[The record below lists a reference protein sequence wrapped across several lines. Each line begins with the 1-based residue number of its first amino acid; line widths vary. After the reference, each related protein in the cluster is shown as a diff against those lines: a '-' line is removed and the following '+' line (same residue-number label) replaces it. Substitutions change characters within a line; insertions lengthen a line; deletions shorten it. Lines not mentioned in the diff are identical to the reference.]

1 MFSYPGVLKVSPD
14 WTPAD
19 FAFVRALALII
30 ALLALT
36 RAAAAAP
43 ELVEIPEGS
52 TKLKSFVYRPSG
64 DGPFPAVVALHGC
77 AGLAGRSG
85 PIAARYR
92 DWGERL
98 AADGFV
104 VVVPDSFG
112 SRGLPSQ
119 CGVRERT
126 VRTARERVADAVA
139 ARHWLQSQ
147 KWVTP
152 NHVSVLG
159 WQNGGGAALWTV
171 RRRAHLTSAEGGPD
185 FRSAVAL
192 YPGCRT
198 LRQSEWSAR
207 VPTLVLVGAADD
219 WAPASA
225 CEQMVKSARG
235 RSAQAE
241 IVVYPGAYA
250 EFDHPNKPVSQLT
263 GLAFSVDGSGRAHS
277 GTNPEARADAI
288 RRVPQWL
295 AR

>member
-1 MFSYPGVLKVSPD
+1 
-14 WTPAD
+14 
-19 FAFVRALALII
+19 VRALAVII

-52 TKLKSFVYRPSG
+52 SKLKSFVYRPAG

-85 PIAARYR
+85 PIARRYR

-98 AADGFV
+98 AAAGFV
-104 VVVPDSFG
+104 VLFPDSFG

-119 CGVRERT
+119 CSVRERS
-126 VRTARERVADAVA
+126 VRTARERVGDAVA

-147 KWVTP
+147 KWVTAD
-152 NHVSVLG
+152 HVSVLG

-171 RRRAHLTSAEGGPD
+171 RRRAHLSSSAEGGPD

-235 RSAQAE
+235 RSALAE
-241 IVVYPGAYA
+241 IVVYPGAYS
-250 EFDHPNKPVSQLT
+250 EFDHPDKPVSLLT

-277 GTNPEARADAI
+277 GTNPAARADAI

>member
-1 MFSYPGVLKVSPD
+1 MGLAV
-14 WTPAD
+14 
-19 FAFVRALALII
+19 VRALAVTI

-36 RAAAAAP
+36 RAVAAAP
-43 ELVEIPEGS
+43 ELVEVPEGS
-52 TKLKSFVYRPSG
+52 IRLKSYLYRPAG

-77 AGLAGRSG
+77 AGLAGPSG
-85 PIAARYR
+85 PIADRYR

-98 AADGFV
+98 AAAGFV
-104 VVVPDSFG
+104 VLFPDSFG
-112 SRGLPSQ
+112 SRGLSSQ
-119 CGVRERT
+119 CSVRERS

-139 ARHWLQSQ
+139 ARRWLQNQ
-147 KWVTP
+147 GWVVA
-152 NHVSVLG
+152 NRVALLG

-171 RRRAHLTSAEGGPD
+171 RRHARGSAEGGPD

-225 CEQMVKSARG
+225 CQQMVASARG
-235 RSAQAE
+235 RSAQTQ
-241 IVVYPGAYA
+241 IVVYPGAYSG
-250 EFDHPNKPVSQLT
+250 FDHPDKPVGQLT
-263 GLAFSVDGSGRAHS
+263 GLAFSADGSGRAHS
-277 GTNPEARADAI
+277 GTNPAARADAL
-288 RRVPQWL
+288 RRVPEWL

>member
-1 MFSYPGVLKVSPD
+1 M
-14 WTPAD
+14 
-19 FAFVRALALII
+19 RALAVII

-52 TKLKSFVYRPSG
+52 SKLKSFVYRPAG

-85 PIAARYR
+85 PIARRYR

-98 AADGFV
+98 AAAGFV
-104 VVVPDSFG
+104 VLFPDSFG

-119 CGVRERT
+119 CSVRERS
-126 VRTARERVADAVA
+126 VRTARERVGDAVA

-147 KWVTP
+147 KWVTAD
-152 NHVSVLG
+152 HVSVLG

-171 RRRAHLTSAEGGPD
+171 RRRARLTSSAEGGPD

-241 IVVYPGAYA
+241 IIVYPGAYS
-250 EFDHPNKPVSQLT
+250 EFDHPDKPVSLLT

-277 GTNPEARADAI
+277 GTNPAARADAI

>member
-1 MFSYPGVLKVSPD
+1 M
-14 WTPAD
+14 
-19 FAFVRALALII
+19 RALAVTI

-43 ELVEIPEGS
+43 ELIEIGEGS
-52 TKLKSFVYRPSG
+52 TELKSYLYRPDG

-77 AGLAGRSG
+77 GGLSGRSG
-85 PIAARYR
+85 PVAGRYR

-98 AADGFV
+98 AAAGFV
-104 VVVPDSFG
+104 VLFPDSFG

-119 CGVRERT
+119 CGERQRS
-126 VRTARERVADAVA
+126 VRTARERVTDAVA
-139 ARHWLQSQ
+139 ARRWLQSQ
-147 KWVTP
+147 KWVVAK
-152 NHVSVLG
+152 HVSLLG

-171 RRRAHLTSAEGGPD
+171 RRRARLAASEGTPD

-219 WAPASA
+219 WAPATA
-225 CEQMVKSARG
+225 CEQMVASARG

-250 EFDHPNKPVSQLT
+250 EFDHPDKPVTQFS

-277 GTNPEARADAI
+277 GTNPAARADAL

>member
-1 MFSYPGVLKVSPD
+1 MGLAV
-14 WTPAD
+14 
-19 FAFVRALALII
+19 VRALAVTI

-36 RAAAAAP
+36 QAAAAAP

-52 TKLKSFVYRPSG
+52 IRLKSYLYRPAG

-85 PIAARYR
+85 PVASRYR

-98 AADGFV
+98 AAAGFV
-104 VVVPDSFG
+104 VLFPDSFG

-119 CGVRERT
+119 CSVRERS

-139 ARHWLQSQ
+139 TRRWLQNQ
-147 KWVTP
+147 KWVVA
-152 NHVSVLG
+152 NRVSLLG

-171 RRRAHLTSAEGGPD
+171 RRRARTAAESGPD

-198 LRQSEWSAR
+198 LRQTEWSAR

-219 WAPASA
+219 WGPASA
-225 CEQMVKSARG
+225 CEQMVASARG
-235 RSAQAE
+235 RSAQAQ

-250 EFDHPNKPVSQLT
+250 EFDHPNKPVSQVT
-263 GLAFSVDGSGRAHS
+263 GLAFSADGSGRAHL
-277 GTNPEARADAI
+277 GTNPAARADAI

>member
-1 MFSYPGVLKVSPD
+1 MGS
-14 WTPAD
+14 AI
-19 FAFVRALALII
+19 VRALAVTL

-52 TKLKSFVYRPSG
+52 LRLKSYLYRPAG

-85 PIAARYR
+85 PVAGRYR

-98 AADGFV
+98 AAAGFV
-104 VVVPDSFG
+104 VLFPDSFG
-112 SRGLPSQ
+112 SRGLHSQ
-119 CGVRERT
+119 CSVRERS
-126 VRTARERVADAVA
+126 VRTARERVSDAIA
-139 ARHWLQSQ
+139 ARRWLQSQ
-147 KWVTP
+147 QWVVA
-152 NHVSVLG
+152 NRVSLLG

-171 RRRAHLTSAEGGPD
+171 RRRARIGAEDGPD
-185 FRSAVAL
+185 FRSAVVL
-192 YPGCRT
+192 YPGCRM
-198 LRQSEWSAR
+198 LRATEWSAR

-219 WAPASA
+219 WGPASA
-225 CEQMVKSARG
+225 CQQMVASARG
-235 RSAQAE
+235 RSAQTQ

-250 EFDHPNKPVSQLT
+250 EFDHPNKPVSQVS
-263 GLAFSVDGSGRAHS
+263 GLAFSADGSGRAHL
-277 GTNPEARADAI
+277 GTNPAARADAI

>member
-1 MFSYPGVLKVSPD
+1 MGLAV
-14 WTPAD
+14 
-19 FAFVRALALII
+19 VRALAVTI

-36 RAAAAAP
+36 QAAAAAP

-52 TKLKSFVYRPSG
+52 IRLKSYLYRPAG

-85 PIAARYR
+85 PVAGRYR

-98 AADGFV
+98 AAAGFV
-104 VVVPDSFG
+104 VLFPDSFG

-119 CGVRERT
+119 CSVRERS

-139 ARHWLQSQ
+139 ARRWLQNQ
-147 KWVTP
+147 KWVVASR
-152 NHVSVLG
+152 VSLLG
-159 WQNGGGAALWTV
+159 WQNGAGAALWTV
-171 RRRAHLTSAEGGPD
+171 RRRARAAAEAGPD

-219 WAPASA
+219 WGPASA
-225 CEQMVKSARG
+225 CEQMVASARG
-235 RSAQAE
+235 RSAQAQ

-250 EFDHPNKPVSQLT
+250 EFDHPNKPVRQVT
-263 GLAFSVDGSGRAHS
+263 GLAFSADGSGRAHL
-277 GTNPEARADAI
+277 GTNPAARADAL
-288 RRVPQWL
+288 RRVPEWL

>member
-1 MFSYPGVLKVSPD
+1 
-14 WTPAD
+14 
-19 FAFVRALALII
+19 VRALAVII
-30 ALLALT
+30 ALVALT

-52 TKLKSFVYRPSG
+52 TELKAYVYRPAG

-77 AGLAGRSG
+77 GGLSGRSG
-85 PIAARYR
+85 PIAGRYR

-98 AADGFV
+98 AAAGFV
-104 VVVPDSFG
+104 VVFPDSFG

-119 CGVRERT
+119 CGVRQRS

-139 ARHWLQSQ
+139 ARHWLQSH
-147 KWVTP
+147 KWVVA
-152 NHVSVLG
+152 NHVAVLG

-171 RRRAHLTSAEGGPD
+171 RRRARLTASEGGPD

-225 CEQMVKSARG
+225 CEQMVKGARG

-241 IVVYPGAYA
+241 IVVYPGAYS
-250 EFDHPNKPVSQLT
+250 EFDHPNKPVTQLS
-263 GLAFSVDGSGRAHS
+263 GLAFSADGSGHAHS
-277 GTNPEARADAI
+277 GTNAAARADAI

>member
-1 MFSYPGVLKVSPD
+1 M
-14 WTPAD
+14 
-19 FAFVRALALII
+19 RALAVII

-43 ELVEIPEGS
+43 ELIEISEGS
-52 TKLKSFVYRPSG
+52 TKLKSYLYRPAG
-64 DGPFPAVVALHGC
+64 EGPFPAVVALHGC
-77 AGLAGRSG
+77 GGLAGRSG
-85 PIAARYR
+85 PVAGRYR

-98 AADGFV
+98 AAAGFV
-104 VVVPDSFG
+104 VLFPDSFG
-112 SRGLPSQ
+112 SRGLSSQ
-119 CGVRERT
+119 CSVRVRS
-126 VRTARERVADAVA
+126 VRTARERVTDAVA
-139 ARHWLQSQ
+139 ARHWLQNQ
-147 KWVTP
+147 KWVVA

-171 RRRAHLTSAEGGPD
+171 RRRARLASSEGGPD

-219 WAPASA
+219 WAPATA
-225 CEQMVKSARG
+225 CEQMVASARG
-235 RSAQAE
+235 RSAQAQ

-250 EFDHPNKPVSQLT
+250 EFDHPDKPVGQLS
-263 GLAFSVDGSGRAHS
+263 GLAFTADGSGRAHS
-277 GTNPEARADAI
+277 GTNPAARADAI

>member
-1 MFSYPGVLKVSPD
+1 MGLAV
-14 WTPAD
+14 
-19 FAFVRALALII
+19 VRALAVTL

-36 RAAAAAP
+36 QAAAAAP

-52 TKLKSFVYRPSG
+52 LRLKSYLYRPAG

-85 PIAARYR
+85 PVAGRYR

-98 AADGFV
+98 ATAGFV
-104 VVVPDSFG
+104 VLFPDSFG

-119 CGVRERT
+119 CSVRERS
-126 VRTARERVADAVA
+126 VRTARERVADAIA
-139 ARHWLQSQ
+139 ARRWLQGQ
-147 KWVTP
+147 KWVVA
-152 NHVSVLG
+152 NRVSLLG

-171 RRRAHLTSAEGGPD
+171 RRRTRTGAEDGPD
-185 FRSAVAL
+185 FRSAVVL

-198 LRQSEWSAR
+198 LRATEWSAR

-219 WAPASA
+219 WGPASA
-225 CEQMVKSARG
+225 CQQMVASARG
-235 RSAQAE
+235 RSAQTQ

-250 EFDHPNKPVSQLT
+250 EFDHPNKPVSQVS
-263 GLAFSVDGSGRAHS
+263 GLAFSADGSGHAHL
-277 GTNPEARADAI
+277 GTNPAARADAI
-288 RRVPQWL
+288 RRVPEWL

>member
-1 MFSYPGVLKVSPD
+1 MGLAV
-14 WTPAD
+14 
-19 FAFVRALALII
+19 VRALAVTI

-52 TKLKSFVYRPSG
+52 TRLKSYLYRPAG

-85 PIAARYR
+85 PVAGRYR

-98 AADGFV
+98 AAAGFV
-104 VVVPDSFG
+104 VLFPDSFG

-119 CGVRERT
+119 CSVRERS

-139 ARHWLQSQ
+139 ARRWLQNQ
-147 KWVTP
+147 KWVVAGR
-152 NHVSVLG
+152 VSLLG

-171 RRRAHLTSAEGGPD
+171 RRRARTPAEAGPD

-219 WAPASA
+219 WGPASA
-225 CEQMVKSARG
+225 CEQMVASARG
-235 RSAQAE
+235 RSAQAQ

-250 EFDHPNKPVSQLT
+250 EFDHPNKPVSQVS
-263 GLAFSVDGSGRAHS
+263 GLAFSADGSGRAHL
-277 GTNPEARADAI
+277 GTNPAARADAI
-288 RRVPQWL
+288 RRVPEWL